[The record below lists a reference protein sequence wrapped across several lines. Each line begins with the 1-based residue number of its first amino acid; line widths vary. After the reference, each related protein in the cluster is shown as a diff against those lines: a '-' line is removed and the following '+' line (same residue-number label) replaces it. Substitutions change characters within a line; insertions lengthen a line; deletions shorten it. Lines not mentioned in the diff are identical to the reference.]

1 MHPILKRVYRE
12 WLKPIAIIF
21 IISAPL
27 RSAVVDWN
35 WVPTGS
41 MKPTIVEGDL
51 VLVNKLAYDL
61 KIPFTTTHIAQWGN
75 PERGDIVV
83 CYSPQDGMRL
93 VKQVVGLP
101 GDKIELRNG
110 ILIINDVAQMYSAQ
124 DPAIYKRDIF
134 EDPNPLIAIEHFK
147 DSDHLVMILPIRKA
161 VRNFDSYIVPPGSY
175 FMMGDSR
182 DNSAD
187 SRVFGSVPRSEII
200 GQATYVLASF
210 DTARY
215 LLPRLGRFSHS
226 LKFDES

>member
-147 DSDHLVMILPIRKA
+147 DSDHLVMILPNRKA